1 MGAVIPWATQ
11 KRQARI
17 SLRLGL
23 SVAVLLLATV
33 PFWVTPLDLVIQG
46 AAWQGEAGWSLGEKQ
61 PWKWIYHFGTLP
73 AVVMAV
79 AALTALLLGLRG
91 GNLASWTKA
100 AAYLVL
106 CMAIG
111 PGILVNLVLKDHWGR
126 PRPRDVDTFGG
137 DYPAERVWIADPA
150 SPGKSFPC
158 GHCTMGFYFFAPGI
172 MLWHLGRRRAAVGM
186 FALAVG
192 LGLLLG
198 IARILQGGHFASDVL
213 WGAGICWLVA
223 LGLFYAMGLDERLEW
238 NLSLPSWFRRGP
250 MQLAVMGLV
259 LLLVGAI
266 LISTPYRREDSHDIK
281 VMPSASLELSLVLE
295 GTRHRISL
303 AQEAEPGRIRSEGSG
318 HGVPGSGVKATWTER
333 MEPEGQAYFQFKQRL
348 SGWFSELDHRN
359 EIVVPAVPGEVR
371 VRIQSGVAEIDF
383 GHAAMKQDWK
393 IEVKPGASC
402 RWTAGEMRGAVAA
415 GNTEE
420 LELPLTPGPAS
431 R

>member
-1 MGAVIPWATQ
+1 MIPWATQ

-33 PFWVTPLDLVIQG
+33 PFWVAPLDLVIQG
-46 AAWQGEAGWSLGEKQ
+46 AAWQGEEGWSLGEKQ

-79 AALTALLLGLRG
+79 AALAAFLLGLRG
-91 GNLASWTKA
+91 GNLAPWSKA

-126 PRPRDVDTFGG
+126 PRPRDVQPFGG
-137 DYPAERVWIADPA
+137 DYPAETVWIADPA

-172 MLWHLGRRRAAVGM
+172 LLWRLGRRRSALGM

-198 IARILQGGHFASDVL
+198 IARVLQGGHFASDVL

-223 LGLFYAMGLDERLEW
+223 LGLFYALGLDERVEW
-238 NLSLPSWFRRGP
+238 NLALPAWFRRGP
-250 MQLAVMGLV
+250 MQLAGGGLV
-259 LLLVGAI
+259 LLLFGAI
-266 LISTPYRREDSHDIK
+266 LVATPYRREDRHDLEVAPK
-281 VMPSASLELSLVLE
+281 LSLELSLVLE
-295 GTRHRISL
+295 GSRHRISMSH
-303 AQEAEPGRIRSEGSG
+303 ETERKGRIVSEGSG

-348 SGWFSELDHRN
+348 SGWFSELDQRN

-371 VRIQSGVAEIDF
+371 VRIQSGVAEIEL
-383 GHAAMKQDWK
+383 GEAGVKQDWK
-393 IEVKPGASC
+393 IEVNPGATC
-402 RWTAGEMRGAVAA
+402 RWTAGEMRGEVAA
-415 GNTEE
+415 GNTQE
-420 LELPLTPGPAS
+420 LELPLTLGPAS